1 MGLWACGGIQCS
13 DPRFSNM
20 KNGKM
25 TQVLEDKEFLDHG
38 NLSVNGLTIRMNVGA
53 SIAVVDV
60 ISKSLLLYFKT
71 EV

>member
-1 MGLWACGGIQCS
+1 
-13 DPRFSNM
+13 M

-38 NLSVNGLTIRMNVGA
+38 NLSVNGLTIRMNAGA